1 MTGIQQWNIRGIKVS
16 SNSFHKVKK
25 CISILENVQKT
36 NILSIQETHLTSNDE
51 IPKRLLNFNHLYHIL
66 PSHAPVNDKGA
77 GIILFINK
85 TEELIESAE
94 LVPGR
99 LVYAKIQNKITSE
112 IRNIFSFYA
121 KSLITKSEIKQILT
135 VFDEKL
141 KETNLCGIIICG
153 DFNFVTYLL
162 DRNSDYFTS
171 VDSNYRHEWG
181 KLQLDFGLVD
191 SFRVTNPKRRFYTYT
206 HTNGTSRARLDRI
219 YLSKDLIGKI
229 LSSNFEYASESDH
242 KIVNLSLA
250 KNVDIGPGQWIFNNT
265 LLSEENFVLEIKAT
279 IQSFSENKDDFQS
292 NMTLWEFLK
301 QNIASVAKDFS
312 IRKSRKERKTI
323 EEVRHKIEVLET
335 ISEDDMTPSIYHSI
349 ETLKQIE
356 NNYSS
361 KKIRGSLLRSKLPG
375 VEEGDLNIAYYTKLE
390 KMRAEQNTVFS
401 LMNKNGQLVEGTD
414 QVSEVIYNFYNHL
427 YTKEVECEK
436 TQEDL
441 LKGITITLSEEERNK
456 LDEEFTAEELG
467 LSMKDLKK
475 NKSPGSDGLTKE
487 FYDFFWDMLC
497 PFYMDCIKEIDEKLE
512 LTDSQKKGLIR
523 ISYKKMGGF
532 T

>member
-36 NILSIQETHLTSNDE
+36 NILSIQETHLASNDE

-153 DFNFVTYLL
+153 DFNFVTSLL
-162 DRNSDYFTS
+162 DRNSNSFTS

-229 LSSNFEYASESDH
+229 LSTNFEYASKSDH
-242 KIVNLSLA
+242 KIVN
-250 KNVDIGPGQWIFNNT
+250 
-265 LLSEENFVLEIKAT
+265 
-279 IQSFSENKDDFQS
+279 
-292 NMTLWEFLK
+292 
-301 QNIASVAKDFS
+301 
-312 IRKSRKERKTI
+312 
-323 EEVRHKIEVLET
+323 
-335 ISEDDMTPSIYHSI
+335 
-349 ETLKQIE
+349 
-356 NNYSS
+356 
-361 KKIRGSLLRSKLPG
+361 
-375 VEEGDLNIAYYTKLE
+375 
-390 KMRAEQNTVFS
+390 
-401 LMNKNGQLVEGTD
+401 
-414 QVSEVIYNFYNHL
+414 
-427 YTKEVECEK
+427 
-436 TQEDL
+436 
-441 LKGITITLSEEERNK
+441 
-456 LDEEFTAEELG
+456 
-467 LSMKDLKK
+467 
-475 NKSPGSDGLTKE
+475 
-487 FYDFFWDMLC
+487 
-497 PFYMDCIKEIDEKLE
+497 
-512 LTDSQKKGLIR
+512 
-523 ISYKKMGGF
+523 
-532 T
+532 